1 MIWKTVISVWTS
13 ENSFPKNI
21 NMEFLNIIFSIFAM
35 AFIFPHHWNYYK
47 LTHFHELSLMSNVFH
62 ELLIY
67 FYLKDILLQYFT
79 EIQKNQIT
87 SPLRK
92 NYAKHFHHAAF
103 YFWGFIW
110 IAWFAQVLH
119 TQHYLSV
126 WIGYLMLFRNH
137 KRIHWK

>member
-62 ELLIY
+62 KLLIY

-92 NYAKHFHHAAF
+92 KLCQAFPPCSILFLGIYMNSLICTSAAHSALS
-103 YFWGFIW
+103 ICVNW
-110 IAWFAQVLH
+110 IFDAF
-119 TQHYLSV
+119 
-126 WIGYLMLFRNH
+126 
-137 KRIHWK
+137 